1 MSMNFLSLVSR
12 KTLPVLMACG
22 LLLPTATVKA
32 QDEPQYTAT
41 ISAATNPLSTRGV
54 VTSPNYLA
62 SQAGLDVLRRGGT
75 AVDAAIATA
84 STLAV
89 VYPQMCTL
97 GGDNFWLIYNA
108 KTGELKA
115 LNASGRSGEM
125 ATIDFYASKGL
136 KKIPSRGYIAANTVP
151 GVVSGWDAA
160 YAYSKQSMGSKMKW
174 KELLASATIM
184 PLTAFP

>member
-1 MSMNFLSLVSR
+1 
-12 KTLPVLMACG
+12 MACG

-174 KELLASATIM
+174 KELLASATDYAAQRL
-184 PLTAFP
+184 PREHVAGLLEQDQHQSQ

>member
-12 KTLPVLMACG
+12 KTMPVLLACG
-22 LLLPTATVKA
+22 LLLPAAAGQA
-32 QDEPQYTAT
+32 QDAPQYTAT

-89 VYPQMCTL
+89 VMGWSRPNKAGSIAYR
-97 GGDNFWLIYNA
+97 
-108 KTGELKA
+108 KT
-115 LNASGRSGEM
+115 
-125 ATIDFYASKGL
+125 YARR
-136 KKIPSRGYIAANTVP
+136 PSHEDRYHY
-151 GVVSGWDAA
+151 WH
-160 YAYSKQSMGSKMKW
+160 
-174 KELLASATIM
+174 
-184 PLTAFP
+184 

>member
-1 MSMNFLSLVSR
+1 M
-12 KTLPVLMACG
+12 
-22 LLLPTATVKA
+22 
-32 QDEPQYTAT
+32 
-41 ISAATNPLSTRGV
+41 
-54 VTSPNYLA
+54 
-62 SQAGLDVLRRGGT
+62 LRRGGT

-136 KKIPSRGYIAANTVP
+136 KKIPPAATLRPIQCPAWFPAGMRPMPTASRTWAA
-151 GVVSGWDAA
+151 
-160 YAYSKQSMGSKMKW
+160 K
-174 KELLASATIM
+174 
-184 PLTAFP
+184 

>member
-41 ISAATNPLSTRGV
+41 ISASHQPPEHQGRCYQPQLSGLAGRAGRAAARRHGGGRGHCHRLH
-54 VTSPNYLA
+54 PCGCLP
-62 SQAGLDVLRRGGT
+62 
-75 AVDAAIATA
+75 AV
-84 STLAV
+84 
-89 VYPQMCTL
+89 CTL

-151 GVVSGWDAA
+151 GVVSGWMRPMPTASRAWAA
-160 YAYSKQSMGSKMKW
+160 K
-174 KELLASATIM
+174 
-184 PLTAFP
+184 